1 MANEEKVKAEPSE
14 FSQHVKAAGSAAVK
28 QWKSLIP
35 GEFWEYGREARRE
48 TLLAVRSAIDSA
60 INRLEAAE
68 EASPKRTTRRKTK
81 VEVEQ
86 S

>member
-14 FSQHVKAAGSAAVK
+14 FSQHAKAARSAAVK

-60 INRLEAAE
+60 IDRLEAAE
-68 EASPKRTTRRKTK
+68 EASPKRATRRKTK